1 MVVLGGMASIP
12 GVMLGAFI
20 LTVLPEALRELTL
33 FRPMLLGGAMVL
45 MMVLRP
51 QGLLQAKG
59 QRHHLERDEPESQA
73 ETEQ

>member
-20 LTVLPEALRELTL
+20 LTVLPEVLRELTL
-33 FRPMLLGGAMVL
+33 FRPMLLGSAMVL

-51 QGLLQAKG
+51 QGLLQAKS
-59 QRHHLERDEPESQA
+59 RRYLLEHDEPRSEA
-73 ETEQ
+73 GAGK